1 MAAPVP
7 ALDRWLAGSALGLG
21 ALALLGVL
29 CFHFPELLTSQQLRA
44 VYSEEFARRMLL
56 VGLVAAFASGTLA
69 VLRGHLRRT
78 GLAGVALATLAV
90 LIGGTE
96 VHFDP
101 VRQTTWSLGLD
112 WFVLS
117 LFFSALVF
125 VPIERL
131 LGQRPQSPLRPE
143 WRTDLAY
150 FFVGHVGI
158 QFILIA
164 VTASSA
170 SMAALATW
178 PPLAEKVGAM
188 PPWLAFPLAVLVADL
203 AQAVLHRAYHRVPWL
218 WRFHSVHHSVRHLDW
233 LAGSRMH
240 LIEILLT
247 RSLVLLPLL
256 ALGFAPGVINAY
268 VILVGLQAVLAH
280 ANLGLRFGWLEHVLV
295 TPRYH
300 HWHHARHPAYVDAN
314 YAIHLPLVDR
324 LMGTHRLPADGSWPE
339 EFGLLDPSEVPAG
352 IVRQHLQPFL
362 PKRAAAGNR
371 PSRT

>member
-1 MAAPVP
+1 MASHIPV
-7 ALDRWLAGSALGLG
+7 LDRWLAGSALGLG

-29 CFHFPELLTSQQLRA
+29 CFHFPDLLTSQQFRD
-44 VYSEEFARRMLL
+44 VYTEGFARTTLL
-56 VGLVAAFASGTLA
+56 VGLVAAFLAGTLA
-69 VLRGHLRRT
+69 VLRGHLRRS
-78 GLAGVALATLAV
+78 GLAGVGLATLAV
-90 LIGGTE
+90 LLGGTE

-101 VRQTTWSLGLD
+101 IAQTPWSLGLD

-131 LGQRPQSPLRPE
+131 LGQRDQSPLRPE

-150 FFVGHVGI
+150 FFVGHVAI

-170 SMAALATW
+170 TMAALATW
-178 PPLAEKVGAM
+178 PPLAERVGGL
-188 PPWLAFPLAVLVADL
+188 PWWLAFPLAVFVADL
-203 AQAVLHRAYHRVPWL
+203 AQALLHRAYHRVPLL
-218 WRFHSVHHSVRHLDW
+218 WRFHAVHHSVRHLDW

-240 LIEILLT
+240 LVEILLT

-280 ANLGLRFGWLEHVLV
+280 ANLGLRFGWLENVLV
-295 TPRYH
+295 LPRYH
-300 HWHHARHPAYVDAN
+300 HWHHARDPDCVDVN
-314 YAIHLPLVDR
+314 YAIHLPIIDR
-324 LMGTHRLPADGSWPE
+324 LLGTHRLPEGNRWPDE
-339 EFGLLDPSEVPAG
+339 YGLLDAEEVPAG
-352 IVRQHLQPFL
+352 IVRQHLHPFRL
-362 PKRAAAGNR
+362 R
-371 PSRT
+371 